1 MVISPDQK
9 GNSVPVT
16 LAASIPRGAKPRIV
30 YPTALPPAIVT
41 DTGSVL
47 LSKPDH
53 VPSHDDLDP
62 ARADETPVATK
73 AIMVRNR
80 RPFIIAPRVESMDTT
95 HNALGRRSVPA
106 LDVGR
111 PPAPRHAGTPSI
123 LSCVRTLELSPRFVW
138 VRKRDFPV
146 SELKPSTN
154 LHGDTAAVASPQA
167 LADRKELA
175 FVAVERTRMPMVV
188 TNPREEDN
196 PIVLANKAF
205 LDLTGYAAEEIIGRN
220 CRFLQGAGSSQTA
233 IAEIRAALDDE
244 RETDVEILNYRKDGS
259 TFWNKLRLSPV
270 HDDDGKLLYYFGS
283 QHDVTPLRKV
293 QTLEAS
299 EHRLLMEVDHRARN
313 VLAIV
318 DSIVR
323 LSRADDATL
332 YATAVQQ
339 RVQALARAHGLLAD
353 HGWQDIPLD
362 QLVRAQVS
370 PFGARRI
377 TLNGPE
383 MGIRAP
389 IVQPLALIVHE
400 LVVNAATHGALS
412 GQVGKLNVSWQGT

>member
-1 MVISPDQK
+1 
-9 GNSVPVT
+9 
-16 LAASIPRGAKPRIV
+16 
-30 YPTALPPAIVT
+30 
-41 DTGSVL
+41 
-47 LSKPDH
+47 
-53 VPSHDDLDP
+53 
-62 ARADETPVATK
+62 
-73 AIMVRNR
+73 
-80 RPFIIAPRVESMDTT
+80 
-95 HNALGRRSVPA
+95 
-106 LDVGR
+106 
-111 PPAPRHAGTPSI
+111 
-123 LSCVRTLELSPRFVW
+123 
-138 VRKRDFPV
+138 
-146 SELKPSTN
+146 
-154 LHGDTAAVASPQA
+154 
-167 LADRKELA
+167 
-175 FVAVERTRMPMVV
+175 MPMVV

-205 LDLTGYAAEEIIGRN
+205 LNLTGYAAEEIIGRN

-233 IAEIRAALDDE
+233 IAEIRAALGDE

-259 TFWNKLRLSPV
+259 TFWNQLRLSPV

-412 GQVGKLNVSWQGT
+412 GQVGKLNVSWQGTSENDGFELHWQETGGPAPLANRQPGFGTVIVDGIMDKQLRGKIDRHWIETGLMIIITVPGSRWGVLAERAGRSTLSSAATPARYRLMIFARVGAAVGVRVYSAE